1 VRGVNHGELA
11 DVLASGHHTTGRPRQ
26 QVRYSSPQA
35 RHVLAQSEAAE
46 ALACPLGFPL
56 MHSRMQRDQ
65 ERQPEDTVS
74 CIRDGRPICIGG
86 QRSVRDATLVVA
98 MLVV

>member
-1 VRGVNHGELA
+1 
-11 DVLASGHHTTGRPRQ
+11 
-26 QVRYSSPQA
+26 
-35 RHVLAQSEAAE
+35 
-46 ALACPLGFPL
+46 

-65 ERQPEDTVS
+65 ERQLEDIVS
-74 CIRDGRPICIGG
+74 CIQDGRPICISR